1 MEKYIF
7 LKLIV
12 MDYDCISSIF
22 HIFLYDK
29 ENEKYLNRQKIGL
42 FKEMGK
48 IFSED
53 SNKLVKIFLF
63 CFVQIRT

>member
-12 MDYDCISSIF
+12 MDYDCIASIF
-22 HIFLYDK
+22 NIFLYDK
-29 ENEKYLNRQKIGL
+29 ENDKYLNRQKIGL

-48 IFSED
+48 NWED
-53 SNKLVKIFLF
+53 FLKI
-63 CFVQIRT
+63 QIIG